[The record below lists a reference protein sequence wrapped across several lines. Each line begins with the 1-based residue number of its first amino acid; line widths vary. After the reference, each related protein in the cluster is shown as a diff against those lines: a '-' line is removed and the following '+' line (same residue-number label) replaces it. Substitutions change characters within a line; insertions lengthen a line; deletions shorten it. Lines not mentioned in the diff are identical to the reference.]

1 MRNTENTGDR
11 QRMHARITAKLQ
23 INSTSHIY
31 KKENDVVY
39 ISDTF
44 FNVWNAEAVRTM
56 QILFIIGWVSSRVR
70 QNVQSV

>member
-23 INSTSHIY
+23 INSTSHI
-31 KKENDVVY
+31 KKEENDLVQ

-44 FNVWNAEAVRTM
+44 FNVWIAEAVRTM
-56 QILFIIGWVSSRVR
+56 QIPFFIIGWVSSV
-70 QNVQSV
+70 